1 MLKRWF
7 KEAGN
12 KVGSGRHINKWLK
25 IITLFHIFTQHKSF
39 SQSNTATMAKVYPQI
54 LTSPQTHCFTSKRE
68 TYTLWLKSLVFHSN
82 GCTVYDSNGDIVYR
96 VDNYDRKGRREVNLM
111 DLRGKVLCTIKKVQI
126 SQILHPICQ

>member
-1 MLKRWF
+1 
-7 KEAGN
+7 
-12 KVGSGRHINKWLK
+12 
-25 IITLFHIFTQHKSF
+25 
-39 SQSNTATMAKVYPQI
+39 MAKVYPQ
-54 LTSPQTHCFTSKRE
+54 LPTSPQTQCLTSKRE

-126 SQILHPICQ
+126 TQIPHPICQQWLKPSHCCYFSPCKSFYQILMTNLFLLTVFCRDY